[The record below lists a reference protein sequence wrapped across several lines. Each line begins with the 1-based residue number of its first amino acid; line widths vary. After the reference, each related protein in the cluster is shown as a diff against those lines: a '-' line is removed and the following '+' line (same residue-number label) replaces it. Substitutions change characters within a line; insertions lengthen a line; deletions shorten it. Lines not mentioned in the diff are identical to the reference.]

1 MITVLEGLMYD
12 SCVKKY
18 LSESYGSNLSVF
30 WQNVL
35 VEYPNP
41 MLLVNL
47 EYFIIKKEMQN
58 SINIQSRR
66 NRTFTNDDGF

>member
-18 LSESYGSNLSVF
+18 LGESYGSNLSVF